1 MADAVLVG
9 NLQNQLDRLMN
20 QLSDLEE
27 ERSNMDAKEYEELKS
42 ETMEQL
48 QDLSRTLEKMTGGA
62 ITVIDNL
69 TATRMAVRA
78 AISQAFRTPEI
89 VALFARKQ
97 PAALRQKLIV
107 MDNDLRMQKI
117 TEKEHHARKL
127 EILTALVNLK
137 EGLSDDEKAFL
148 KQQKQLESLPHFD
161 LEATS
166 GNTVCRNELQ

>member
-27 ERSNMDAKEYEELKS
+27 ERPNMDAKEYEELKS

-48 QDLSRTLEKMTGGA
+48 QDLSRTLEKMTGGT

-107 MDNDLRMQKI
+107 MDNELRMEKI
-117 TEKEHHARKL
+117 TEKEYHARKL

-137 EGLSDDEKAFL
+137 EELSDDEKAFL
-148 KQQKQLESLPHFD
+148 KQKQSGEPPRFN

-166 GNTVCRNELQ
+166 GNTVCKNDLE